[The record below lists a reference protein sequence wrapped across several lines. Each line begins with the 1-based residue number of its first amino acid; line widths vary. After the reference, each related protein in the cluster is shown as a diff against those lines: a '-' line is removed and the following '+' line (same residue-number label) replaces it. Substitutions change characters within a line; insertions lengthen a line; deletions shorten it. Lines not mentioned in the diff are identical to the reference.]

1 MTTKH
6 LLKTAFHA
14 MKINRSRTF
23 LTLLGIVIGVAAIIA
38 IMSVGQ
44 GAEGLILNQL
54 KGFGSLTINVEP
66 GREPKS
72 PSDITSILSDSLK
85 ERDFRALKDKSKVP
99 GLTSITPILL
109 VPTVAQYES
118 ERKNITLYGA
128 SDILTKIFD
137 IYPTSGSFFTQEDIN
152 SRAGVAVIG
161 SGIKE
166 ELFGLSDPIGQKIKV
181 KGKTFRVVG
190 VFPPKGQVLIINI
203 DDTIVVPY
211 TTAQEYLLGVDYYHA
226 IIMTAE
232 SEQVMPRVIE
242 DIKKTLRETHNIT
255 DPEKDDFHIETQQNA
270 AERISIITDILTL
283 LLVSVASISL
293 VVGGIGIMNIM
304 LVSITERTREIGLR
318 KALGATNSDIL
329 RQFLFEA
336 VIITAF
342 GGIFGIAFGASISY
356 FIAIILSNFV
366 ATSWAFSFPVSAAV
380 IGIIVSGCVGLIFGI
395 YPARKAALK
404 NPIEALRYE

>member
-6 LLKTAFHA
+6 LLRTAFQA
-14 MKINRSRTF
+14 MKINKSRTF
-23 LTLLGIVIGVAAIIA
+23 LTLLGIMIGVAAIIA
-38 IMSVGQ
+38 IMSVGK

-54 KGFGSLTINVEP
+54 KGFGSLTISVEP

-99 GLTSITPILL
+99 GVTSITPVLL
-109 VPTVAQYES
+109 FPTVAQYES
-118 ERKNITLYGA
+118 ERKNITVYGA

-137 IYPTSGSFFTQEDIN
+137 IYPSKGSFFTQEDIN
-152 SRAGVAVIG
+152 ARANVAVIG

-166 ELFGLSDPIGQKIKV
+166 ELFGLSEAVGQKIKI
-181 KGKTFRVVG
+181 KGKNFRVVG
-190 VFPPKGQVLIINI
+190 VFPKKGQVLVINV
-203 DDTIVVPY
+203 DDTVVIPY
-211 TTAQEYLLGVDYYHA
+211 TTTQEYLLGVDYFNA

-232 SEQVMPRVIE
+232 SEKVMPRVIN
-242 DIKKTLRETHNIT
+242 DIKQTLRENHNIT
-255 DPEKDDFHIETQQNA
+255 DPEKDDFHVETQANA
-270 AERISIITDILTL
+270 VERISIITDILTL

-304 LVSITERTREIGLR
+304 FVSITERTREIGLR
-318 KALGATNSDIL
+318 KAIGATNSDIL

-336 VIITAF
+336 VMITFIGGVLGILF
-342 GGIFGIAFGASISY
+342 GGAASY
-356 FIAIILSNFV
+356 AIAIILSSFV
-366 ATSWAFSFPVSAAV
+366 ATGWAFNFPISAAI
-380 IGIIVSGCVGLIFGI
+380 IGIAVSGCIGLIFGI
-395 YPARKAALK
+395 YPARKASKK